1 MKFEENINEIEYENF
16 VSSHKKSHFMQSY
29 YWGEVMKKKNFT
41 PHYVGLKKKNKL
53 VATAL
58 LLEKK
63 LPKGYCYFYCPRGYI
78 IDFND
83 LETVKIFTEELTKY
97 ARKHKCIFIKID
109 PDIKRHDLDSEGNIL
124 GNDNNKL
131 IEFLKNNGYKH
142 KGFNIEFTNE
152 QPRFTFR
159 LDLTQSEEEILSNIH
174 STSRKILNK
183 GNQYGFSLY
192 KGDVNDISDFYIT
205 MEETAER
212 ENLGCNPIEYYK
224 NFYEV
229 LHKHNMSDL
238 YVVKLNIK
246 DLRKT
251 YEDKIK
257 DIDSRMDAL
266 NKNTKVNPKKQ
277 ENRKKELETEKNRV
291 NKDILEL
298 DKIDCD
304 EVVLSSIMTAKY
316 GDKVWTVHGGNIT
329 ALRYLNANYYLYYNI
344 IIDAKHEGYKQIDF
358 FGCSG
363 DANPDKSS
371 SIYGLHNFKKRLG
384 GEYHEFIGEFD
395 LVTNK
400 LMYFIFNTLIPIRR
414 KLQKRKLRKR

>member
-1 MKFEENINEIEYENF
+1 
-16 VSSHKKSHFMQSY
+16 
-29 YWGEVMKKKNFT
+29 
-41 PHYVGLKKKNKL
+41 
-53 VATAL
+53 
-58 LLEKK
+58 
-63 LPKGYCYFYCPRGYI
+63 
-78 IDFND
+78 
-83 LETVKIFTEELTKY
+83 
-97 ARKHKCIFIKID
+97 
-109 PDIKRHDLDSEGNIL
+109 
-124 GNDNNKL
+124 
-131 IEFLKNNGYKH
+131 
-142 KGFNIEFTNE
+142 
-152 QPRFTFR
+152 
-159 LDLTQSEEEILSNIH
+159 
-174 STSRKILNK
+174 
-183 GNQYGFSLY
+183 
-192 KGDVNDISDFYIT
+192 

-329 ALRYLNANYYLYYNI
+329 ALRYLNANYYLSAKI
-344 IIDAKHEGYKQIDF
+344 I
-358 FGCSG
+358 
-363 DANPDKSS
+363 
-371 SIYGLHNFKKRLG
+371 
-384 GEYHEFIGEFD
+384 
-395 LVTNK
+395 
-400 LMYFIFNTLIPIRR
+400 
-414 KLQKRKLRKR
+414 